1 MKKNLY
7 LFIISLSSIVFN
19 SNAQTPGF
27 NWANKAGSSGVDYS
41 YSIAVKNAS
50 VYTTGIFTGTVDFDP
65 SGNTTNLIA
74 DSTDIFVSKFDTAG
88 NFVWARK
95 MGGSTSKDVGYS
107 VAVDANENVY
117 VTGVFKGTANFNPS
131 GTALNLSS
139 AGGLDIFVAKFD
151 ASGTL
156 QWAKAMG
163 GSKDD
168 VGYSLT
174 VDANGDVYTTGWF
187 LNQCNFNPSGT
198 ATNLTAAGTNATFQ
212 QFPWDAFITKHS
224 TSGALSWVKQLG
236 GSGYE
241 FGSSIVLDAN
251 KNIFLTGMFT
261 GSSADMDPSSGSS
274 ANLSSAGGGDI
285 YVAKYDLNG
294 AYVWAK
300 RMGGGGDD
308 WGNSITL
315 DPSGNVL
322 TTGVFQATS
331 DFDPSGSAAD
341 ITATGSN
348 SVYDIFI
355 SKLDGSGTY
364 VWAKAVGGNDDDTG
378 LGITTDASGNVYTT
392 GGFKNTSDFDPNTG
406 TDNYTALGGTGL
418 FDNFIHKLASNGD
431 YVWTFQFG
439 GTGDDGAQG
448 IVVAA
453 DNSIYSTGGFKATAD
468 FDPGAATYNM
478 TADSVDLYILKL
490 SQSAPCSVATPTV
503 TVTNNCGS
511 STLTSSSTT
520 GTYLW
525 SPGGETTNSIT
536 VTNSATYS
544 VTITENSCTSA
555 AGTGTSAP
563 KAIPATPT
571 VTVSDNCGSSTLTSS
586 TTSGTY
592 LWGPNSETTNAI
604 TVTTAATFSVTVT
617 ENGCTSAAGTGT
629 SAPKTIPATP
639 TVTVS
644 DACGTS
650 TLTSSTTTGTYLW
663 SNAGE
668 TTNAITVSTAATFSV
683 TITENGCTSAAGTGT
698 SAPVTVPAAPTVS
711 TPVTYCQNST
721 ASPLTA
727 TGLALQWYP
736 NNTDANGTG
745 TGTAPTPSTT
755 TIGQTDYYVSQ
766 TDNGCESTRA
776 LITVDITAG
785 TSAPTVSS
793 PINYCENDVAVPLTA
808 TGTSLSWY
816 PNNTDANGT
825 GSSTAP
831 TPSTSTVG
839 TVSYFVSQTQCGE
852 GPRAQIDVIT
862 NAIPSAPTVSVADAC
877 GSSILTASN
886 FTGSLSW
893 NTTAATTSI
902 TVTNASTY
910 SVTQTVNGCVSPAGT
925 GTSNPISV
933 PGAPTVS
940 TPVSYCQNA
949 TASQLTA
956 TGTGLLWY
964 TASTGGSGNASA
976 PTPSTTT
983 AGATDHYVSQTVN
996 TCEGP
1001 RAVITVTVSANPSAP
1016 TVSSPVG
1023 YCQNATASQLT
1034 ATGTGLLWYTAS
1046 TGGTGSST
1054 APTPSTTSLGST
1066 DYFVSQTVSTCESSR
1081 AMITVNIT
1089 AVSAAPTVTSPISY
1103 CQNSVASPLTATGTN
1118 LVWYTTAT
1126 GGTGSSTAP
1135 TPSTV
1140 NPGSYYVSQNQCG
1153 EGPRA
1158 TIVVTITPLPDVTV
1172 NSQTIC
1178 SGESAIL
1185 TASGASTYSW
1195 SPSTGLS
1202 ATTGASVT
1210 ATPLID
1216 ATYTVT
1222 GTSSGCTDEAVSTV
1236 TLSICD
1242 GIEETGASPE
1252 ITVYP
1257 NPNNGEFSIS
1267 ISNSVSA
1274 ELGISIINLLGR
1286 EVFSST
1292 YKNNGTDFNRQMDL
1306 TDLADGIYYIRVTIG
1321 TDVKIK
1327 KMVIQ

>member
-7 LFIISLSSIVFN
+7 LFITSLSFIAFN
-19 SNAQTPGF
+19 ANAQTPGF
-27 NWANKAGSSGVDYS
+27 NWAKKTGSTGVDYG
-41 YSIAVKNAS
+41 YSIAIKNGNL
-50 VYTTGIFTGTVDFDP
+50 YTTGIFTGTVDFDP
-65 SGNTTNLIA
+65 SGNTTNLTA

-88 NFVWARK
+88 NFIWARK
-95 MGGSTSKDVGYS
+95 MGGPTSKDVGYS

-117 VTGVFKGTANFNPS
+117 VTGVFKGTANFNPG
-131 GTALNLSS
+131 GTALNLTS

-168 VGYSLT
+168 CGYSIA

-236 GSGYE
+236 GTGYE
-241 FGSSIVLDAN
+241 FGASIVLDAN

-261 GSSADMDPSSGSS
+261 GSADFDPSGSTS
-274 ANLSSAGGGDI
+274 NLSSAGGGDI
-285 YVAKYDLNG
+285 YVAKYDPNG

-300 RMGGGGDD
+300 KMGGGGDD
-308 WGNSITL
+308 WGNSIAL
-315 DPSGNVL
+315 DGSGNVL

-331 DFDPSGSAAD
+331 DFDPSGSTANL
-341 ITATGSN
+341 TATGAN
-348 SVYDIFI
+348 NVYDIFI

-364 VWAKAVGGNDDDTG
+364 IWAKAMGGDDDDTG

-392 GGFKNTSDFDPNTG
+392 GGFKNTSDFDPNGG
-406 TDNYTALGGTGL
+406 TDNHTALGGTGL
-418 FDNFIHKLASNGD
+418 FDNFIQKLASNGD
-431 YVWTFQFG
+431 YLWTFQFG
-439 GTGDDGAQG
+439 GTSDDGANSI
-448 IVVAA
+448 IVDAT
-453 DNSIYSTGGFKATAD
+453 NSIYTTGGFKVTAD
-468 FDPGAATYNM
+468 FDPGATTYNM
-478 TADSVDLYILKL
+478 TADSVDAFILKL
-490 SQSAPCSVATPTV
+490 SQSASCAVATPTV
-503 TVTNNCGS
+503 TVTDNCGS

-525 SPGGETTNSIT
+525 SNAGETTNSIT
-536 VTNSATYS
+536 VTTGATYS
-544 VTITENSCTSA
+544 VTITENGCTSA

-592 LWGPNSETTNAI
+592 LWSPNSETTNAI
-604 TVTTAATFSVTVT
+604 TVTAASTFSVTVT
-617 ENGCTSAAGTGT
+617 ENGCTSTAGTGT
-629 SAPKTIPATP
+629 SAPIAIPATP

-663 SNAGE
+663 SPNSE
-668 TTNAITVSTAATFSV
+668 TTNAITVSTAETFSV
-683 TITENGCTSAAGTGT
+683 TVTENGCESAPGTGT

-721 ASPLTA
+721 ASQLTA
-727 TGLALQWYP
+727 TGTALMWYP
-736 NNTDANGTG
+736 NNTDPNGSG
-745 TGTAPTPSTT
+745 SGTAPTPSTT

-776 LITVDITAG
+776 MITVDITAG

-793 PINYCENDVAVPLTA
+793 PINYCQNDVAVPLTA
-808 TGTSLSWY
+808 SGTSLSWY
-816 PNNTDANGT
+816 PNNTDPDGT

-831 TPSTSTVG
+831 TPSTGTVG

-862 NAIPSAPTVSVADAC
+862 NTIPSAPTVTVADAC
-877 GSSILTASN
+877 GSSVLTASN
-886 FTGSLSW
+886 FTGSLTW
-893 NTTAATTSI
+893 NTTETTTSI
-902 TVTNASTY
+902 TVTSASTY
-910 SVTQTVNGCVSPAGT
+910 SVTQTINGCVSPAGT
-925 GTSNPISV
+925 GVSSPISL

-940 TPVSYCQNA
+940 SPVSYCQNA
-949 TASQLTA
+949 TANQLTA

-964 TASTGGSGNASA
+964 TASTGGSGSSTA
-976 PTPSTTT
+976 PTPSTTSS
-983 AGATDHYVSQTVN
+983 GSTDHYVSQTVN

-1001 RAVITVTVSANPSAP
+1001 RALITVAVSATPSAP

-1046 TGGTGSST
+1046 TGGSGNST
-1054 APTPSTTSLGST
+1054 APTPSTTSLGAT
-1066 DYFVSQTVSTCESSR
+1066 DYFVSQTVNSCESSR
-1081 AMITVNIT
+1081 ASITVNI
-1089 AVSAAPTVTSPISY
+1089 SASTVAPTVTSPVSY
-1103 CQNSVASPLTATGTN
+1103 CQNIVASPLTATGTS
-1118 LVWYTTAT
+1118 LLWYTAAT
-1126 GGTGSSTAP
+1126 GGTGSTTAP

-1158 TIVVTITPLPDVTV
+1158 TIVVTITALPAVTV
-1172 NSQTIC
+1172 NSVTIC
-1178 SGESAIL
+1178 SGNNATL
-1185 TASGASTYSW
+1185 TAG
-1195 SPSTGLS
+1195 G
-1202 ATTGASVT
+1202 ATTYLWST
-1210 ATPLID
+1210 AETTSSITVAPTSTTTP
-1216 ATYTVT
+1216 TSYTVT
-1222 GTSSGCTDEAVSTV
+1222 GTASGCSAKAIATV
-1236 TLSICD
+1236 TVDACI
-1242 GIEETGASPE
+1242 GIEENSSAHE
-1252 ITVYP
+1252 IAVYP
-1257 NPNNGEFSIS
+1257 NPNNGAFSIS
-1267 ISNSVSA
+1267 ISNAGSN
-1274 ELGISIINLLGR
+1274 ELGISIINLLGK
-1286 EVFSST
+1286 EVFKTS
-1292 YKNNGTDFNRQMDL
+1292 YKNNGTDFNQQMDL
-1306 TDLADGIYYIRVTIG
+1306 NDLADGIYYIRVSIG
-1321 TDVKIK
+1321 SDVKIK
-1327 KMVIQ
+1327 KIVKQ